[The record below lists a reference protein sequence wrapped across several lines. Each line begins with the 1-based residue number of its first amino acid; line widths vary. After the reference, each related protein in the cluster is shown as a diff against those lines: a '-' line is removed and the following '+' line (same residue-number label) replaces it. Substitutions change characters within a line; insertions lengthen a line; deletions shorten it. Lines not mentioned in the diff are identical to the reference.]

1 MAITK
6 MGTRRKAR
14 LNDSTITIRL
24 PKVIEEQLVQVSHA
38 QFKAPSQVVRDLIL
52 QYIQTQAFLANAP
65 IQGAN
70 QIGVKQ
76 LGDKNH
82 VAKPSDQNPYEISDE
97 EYDRVWGR

>member
-6 MGTRRKAR
+6 MGARRKAR
-14 LNDSTITIRL
+14 LNDSTLTIRL

-65 IQGAN
+65 VQSVN
-70 QIGVKQ
+70 QSSVRHI
-76 LGDKNH
+76 D
-82 VAKPSDQNPYEISDE
+82 AKPSAQVYDPRLDPASP
-97 EYDRVWGR
+97 EYDEWM

>member
-6 MGTRRKAR
+6 MGARRKAR
-14 LNDSTITIRL
+14 LNDSTLTIRL

-65 IQGAN
+65 VQSVNQSSVRQG
-70 QIGVKQ
+70 
-76 LGDKNH
+76 D
-82 VAKPSDQNPYEISDE
+82 AKPSAQVYNPIYDPASP
-97 EYDRVWGR
+97 EYDEWA

>member
-76 LGDKNH
+76 

-97 EYDRVWGR
+97 EYDATWR